1 MSDIV
6 KAIVDLRQDVKTLIH
21 ELKEVNN
28 HLGTL
33 EKTNTLI
40 EKLTSTLERNEP
52 NLEKLLTELGKLN
65 KTTEALSNIAKEL
78 G

>member
-6 KAIVDLRQDVKTLIH
+6 KAILDLRQDVKTLVH
-21 ELKEVNN
+21 ALEEVNN

-40 EKLTSTLERNEP
+40 EKLTSALERNEP
-52 NLEKLLTELGKLN
+52 NFKGLLTELGKLN
-65 KTTEALSNIAKEL
+65 KTTEVLSNIT
-78 G
+78 